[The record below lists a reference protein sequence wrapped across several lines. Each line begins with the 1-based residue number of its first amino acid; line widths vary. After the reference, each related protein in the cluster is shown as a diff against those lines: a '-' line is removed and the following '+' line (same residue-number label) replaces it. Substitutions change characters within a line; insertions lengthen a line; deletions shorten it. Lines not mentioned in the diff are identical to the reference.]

1 MEPKILK
8 MDLEEVRAV
17 ERVADPLPYGKFN
30 ADYKAMEALARA
42 AHRAKKTG
50 NAESAARALKAKMRE
65 LLRKHPDDKRL
76 AAAWKPVL
84 AEA

>member
-1 MEPKILK
+1 MEAKILK
-8 MDLEEVRAV
+8 MDLDEIRAV
-17 ERVADPLPYGKFN
+17 ERVVDPLPYGKFN
-30 ADYKAMEALARA
+30 ADYKAMEALALA

-65 LLRKHPDDKRL
+65 LLRKYPDNKLL
-76 AAAWKPVL
+76 AAAWKPAL